1 MASTSVK
8 ISATI
13 QCIILFILVSMPM
26 TYKLTNRL
34 FGGMIGSLADSHGCP
49 TGLGIFIH
57 SLVFGLIT
65 YILMGI

>member
-1 MASTSVK
+1 MASSSVK

-26 TYKLTNRL
+26 TYRLTNHL
-34 FGGMIGSLADSHGCP
+34 LGGIIGSLADPHGCP
-49 TGLGIFIH
+49 TGLGVVVH

>member
-1 MASTSVK
+1 
-8 ISATI
+8 
-13 QCIILFILVSMPM
+13 MPM
-26 TYKLTNRL
+26 TYKITNHL

-49 TGLGIFIH
+49 TALGIFIH